1 MMTILTTLIFKF
13 HSVHVCLCVCAH
25 TRVNWELVITEWM
38 ALMEI
43 ALLGAGKLNIKKG
56 EFPTL
61 PKVL

>member
-1 MMTILTTLIFKF
+1 MC
-13 HSVHVCLCVCAH
+13 VCVCAH
-25 TRVNWELVITEWM
+25 ACVNWELVITEWM

-56 EFPTL
+56 EFLTL